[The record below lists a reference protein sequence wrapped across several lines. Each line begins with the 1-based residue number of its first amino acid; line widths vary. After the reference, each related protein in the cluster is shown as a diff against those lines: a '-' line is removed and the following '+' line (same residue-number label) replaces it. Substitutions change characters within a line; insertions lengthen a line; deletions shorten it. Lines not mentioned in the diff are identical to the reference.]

1 MRILYHHRIRGID
14 GQAVH
19 VRALV
24 RALVAEGHEVREVAL
39 EPVVEPRPRAKGRG
53 LSAPAAAGRSVRPW
67 SGIDRL
73 PRPLLELAEDA
84 YSLAAWRMVARAAA
98 RFRPDFIY
106 ERHAFGNAGGV
117 WAANRLGVPVVL
129 EVNSP
134 LSDEL
139 AGTRGVAFPALAR
152 RLEGFVLRR
161 ADLVVVVSEE
171 LRRFALSRGGR
182 EGRVLTI
189 PNAVDVEAFRPPDG
203 QRRAEARRRLG
214 LSSNGD
220 GAGLVLGFSGF
231 VREWH
236 RLDLVLSCLGRP
248 ELSDERLVVV
258 GEGPRSEWV
267 GRRAAELG
275 VADRVLQVGDRR
287 HEEMPGLVAAF
298 DVALLPGAPAYASP
312 LKLYE
317 YLAAGLPL
325 VAPDQENLREVLR
338 DRDNAL
344 LFAPGDA
351 DALASALV
359 ELKGDAVL
367 RARLGA
373 RARATVLDERR
384 TWRGV
389 ARRVVDEVR
398 PLLAS

>member
-1 MRILYHHRIRGID
+1 VRILYHHRIRGID

-24 RALVAEGHEVREVAL
+24 QALVAEGHEVREVAL
-39 EPVVEPRPRAKGRG
+39 EPILGPWSRAEGRKP
-53 LSAPAAAGRSVRPW
+53 SASGGTDRRVRPW
-67 SGIDRL
+67 CGIDRL

-84 YSLAAWRMVARAAA
+84 YSLAAWGMVAREVA
-98 RFRPDFIY
+98 RFEPDFIY
-106 ERHAFGNAGGV
+106 ERYAFGNAGGV
-117 WAANRLGVPVVL
+117 WAANRLGIPVVL

-134 LSDEL
+134 LSVEL

-152 RLEGFVLRR
+152 RLEEFVFSQ

-189 PNAVDVEAFRPPDG
+189 PNAVDVEAFRPVDG
-203 QRRAEARRRLG
+203 ERQADARRRLG
-214 LSSNGD
+214 VFSNGD
-220 GAGLVLGFSGF
+220 GPGLVLGFSGF
-231 VREWH
+231 GREWH
-236 RLDLVLSCLGRP
+236 RLDLVLSCLGRQ
-248 ELSDERLVVV
+248 ELAHARLVVV
-258 GEGPRSEWV
+258 GEGPRSPWIAL
-267 GRRAAELG
+267 RAAELG
-275 VADRVLQVGDRR
+275 VGGRVLQVGDRR

-298 DVALLPGAPAYASP
+298 DVALLPGTPAYASP

-317 YLAAGLPL
+317 YLAAGLPV

-338 DRDNAL
+338 DRDNAF

-351 DALASALV
+351 DALASALI
-359 ELKGDAVL
+359 ELKDDAAL

-398 PLLAS
+398 PLLTR